1 MRGRIG
7 KSVYL
12 GENAQYDF
20 VAGDVSL
27 KILEL
32 NPRLAERPGFGE
44 FHASVRPEQLPCGV
58 RRLASWVPIP
68 RRCNASRCGWESYPR
83 SP

>member
-1 MRGRIG
+1 VTLSVRPECWRITPEPAGGNCIRGRIG

-20 VAGDVSL
+20 ESGGTSL

-32 NPRLAERPGFGE
+32 NPRFVGRTDLGDVFAGAEAADVVVLAD
-44 FHASVRPEQLPCGV
+44 
-58 RRLASWVPIP
+58 
-68 RRCNASRCGWESYPR
+68 
-83 SP
+83 